1 MNIWAESSGAGRAD
15 WTQAEGHELG
25 GVRRRRAFRRAAL
38 VDGSSAISALAAPV
52 SRPVGH
58 LHPVEAYR
66 PSSPLVSDD
75 LALVDPLWAR
85 VQPYLVP
92 GLHERWVKPVL
103 DRVLAFV
110 LLLIALPII
119 VIAALALRSQIGEG
133 GASSSAADGAGW
145 PSVHD
150 VLAAH
155 DAPGSPAPPGAVRR
169 SGSAGP
175 AQDGPGPRHPRGM
188 FVRKLSID
196 ELPQLWNVVK
206 GDMSLV
212 GPRPSSANR
221 WTVASAPTRATR

>member
-1 MNIWAESSGAGRAD
+1 M
-15 WTQAEGHELG
+15 
-25 GVRRRRAFRRAAL
+25 
-38 VDGSSAISALAAPV
+38 
-52 SRPVGH
+52 
-58 LHPVEAYR
+58 
-66 PSSPLVSDD
+66 VSDD

-133 GASSSAADGAGW
+133 GALLTQQRMGRGGRPFTMYKLRTMRPD
-145 PSVHD
+145 
-150 VLAAH
+150 
-155 DAPGSPAPPGAVRR
+155 RR
-169 SGSAGP
+169 RRQVP
-175 AQDGPGPRHPRGM
+175 FDGPDRRVRHKTVQDRATPAGM

-196 ELPQLWNVVK
+196 EPSQLWNVVK